1 MKTIARFIALLT
13 IFATAAHGDEADES
27 WEIHGRVVDGQ
38 GNPVESFDIGTFWS
52 ANGNWWDE
60 SGEPM
65 KINGLAVFG
74 KKWKD
79 EGTLVVSP
87 HNSPKLSAGGMFSLK
102 QEGGPYTAV
111 FATEKDHTRG
121 GVVAVSKADRDKPVT
136 IALQPLIRVR
146 GKIYCPECERTP
158 DWTGVRVHL
167 PGDFQNW
174 KGFIF
179 CGSIKGEFSFLLP
192 SGIYDLNVYSES
204 PDAGMARPNDAPL
217 TMPQFVHGFRLKVPD
232 DKSTLDLGV
241 LFVELGKGKN
251 GLQRGD
257 YSRHYGKEPPA
268 LEITDACGV
277 DKNVRLSDYRGKW
290 VLLDFWTLSCGP
302 CIVDSLPKL
311 AKLYKDHSAKRDNF
325 EILSICVTD
334 FAKATTKDDY
344 EKLVAPIV
352 ESAWHGEKLPFP
364 VLIDGEGKTLN
375 AYGIQGVPKTLLI
388 DPEGNLVK
396 FGDEAMLEEKLKE
409 KRP

>member
-13 IFATAAHGDEADES
+13 IFATAAHGYEADES

-65 KINGLAVFG
+65 KINGLADFG

-174 KGFIF
+174 KGFY
-179 CGSIKGEFSFLLP
+179 LL
-192 SGIYDLNVYSES
+192 
-204 PDAGMARPNDAPL
+204 RC
-217 TMPQFVHGFRLKVPD
+217 
-232 DKSTLDLGV
+232 
-241 LFVELGKGKN
+241 
-251 GLQRGD
+251 GD

-277 DKNVRLSDYRGKW
+277 DKNVRLSDYRASGC
-290 VLLDFWTLSCGP
+290 FSTSG
-302 CIVDSLPKL
+302 
-311 AKLYKDHSAKRDNF
+311 H
-325 EILSICVTD
+325 
-334 FAKATTKDDY
+334 
-344 EKLVAPIV
+344 
-352 ESAWHGEKLPFP
+352 
-364 VLIDGEGKTLN
+364 
-375 AYGIQGVPKTLLI
+375 
-388 DPEGNLVK
+388 
-396 FGDEAMLEEKLKE
+396 
-409 KRP
+409 